1 MTGKA
6 CVSYFFHYCDK
17 MLDRSNLRK
26 VSFLLSLS
34 LRRSSPMWQESAMTE
49 TEMVGPTAPTVRMQR
64 SLSPFYLVW
73 FQPLRWCHVC
83 SECIFLKQTSLKTP
97 SEICPEVCP
106 SDDSKSS
113 HGAPPLFLIIHLHS
127 ALAAAIWLN
136 LNQRALLIHANCWIA
151 GGNFY
156 VIGYDNYSLYPANM

>member
-83 SECIFLKQTSLKTP
+83 SECIFLKQTSLETP

-113 HGAPPLFLIIHLHS
+113 HGAPPHLFFNNSSSFSIGSSHLTES
-127 ALAAAIWLN
+127 ESESTSYPCKLLN
-136 LNQRALLIHANCWIA
+136 C
-151 GGNFY
+151 GG
-156 VIGYDNYSLYPANM
+156 